1 MHRQTG
7 LNMALKPFHI
17 LEKEKRHQLYRE
29 ISALQ
34 ACALDACD
42 HLIKL
47 YDAFFDDEYVYMVL
61 EYMNGG
67 SLRHGTRQPIRLLD
81 ARVCA
86 ASRHSLELLCR
97 FRRDWLNRV
106 PAIPETPLAHIGL
119 QIFIGLDFLHKVRLD
134 TLCRT
139 HDCTNINNNTIRRE
153 ATIHMAASM

>member
-81 ARVCA
+81 ARVTVRSIAAFIGAIVSVSQGLAEPSTCNSRN
-86 ASRHSLELLCR
+86 ASR
-97 FRRDWLNRV
+97 
-106 PAIPETPLAHIGL
+106 AHW
-119 QIFIGLDFLHKVRLD
+119 
-134 TLCRT
+134 
-139 HDCTNINNNTIRRE
+139 
-153 ATIHMAASM
+153 AADLYWA